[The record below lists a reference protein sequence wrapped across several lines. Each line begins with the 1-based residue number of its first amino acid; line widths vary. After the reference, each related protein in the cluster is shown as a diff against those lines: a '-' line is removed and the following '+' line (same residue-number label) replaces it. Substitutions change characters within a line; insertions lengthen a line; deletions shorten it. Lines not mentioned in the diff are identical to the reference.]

1 MCSLFTRPRCIWPD
15 LPKEPDMR
23 PIPFLTAI
31 LVTAV
36 LYLAVFERDRL
47 LAFAR
52 GATAQEVTE
61 PAGAAEG
68 ESGSGAVAQ
77 AVAEVRSVG
86 VVALRSQARTI
97 DSAVRLR
104 GETQAIRKVAVR
116 AETTGAVISEPLRKG
131 AFVKTGD
138 LLCELDPGTRAASLK
153 QARAALAEAQ
163 ARVPES
169 EAALEEAKAVLEEAQ
184 INYTAAKELKKGGYA
199 AETTLL
205 GRAAGVR
212 GAEAAIASAK
222 AGLEAT
228 HSGIEAAQA
237 AVAAAER
244 EIDLLTI
251 TAPFDGL
258 LESDAAE
265 LGSLL
270 QPGSLCAEVIQ
281 LDPIKVVGYVAE
293 TEVARVTRDAQA
305 GARLATGETVAGR
318 VTFLSR
324 SADPTTRTFEV
335 EITVPNPDLTLRDG
349 QTADIAISAEGALA
363 HKVPQSAL
371 TLNNEGRLGV
381 RVVEPGD
388 VVGFMPVKLLRDDID
403 GVWLGGLPERAD
415 IIVVGQDFVTKG
427 VHVAP
432 TYREAAQ

>member
-1 MCSLFTRPRCIWPD
+1 
-15 LPKEPDMR
+15 MR
-23 PIPFLTAI
+23 LIPFLTAV
-31 LVTAV
+31 LVIFA
-36 LYLAVFERDRL
+36 LYLAVFERDRV

-52 GATAQEVTE
+52 GASMEEAPAEAAVEE
-61 PAGAAEG
+61 PGPAAAGPARAEAG
-68 ESGSGAVAQ
+68 TI
-77 AVAEVRSVG
+77 G
-86 VVALRSQARTI
+86 VVVLRSGARTI

-104 GETQAIRKVAVR
+104 GETRAMRLVEVR
-116 AETTGAVISEPLRKG
+116 AETSGAVISEPLRKG
-131 AFVKTGD
+131 AFVEKGD
-138 LLCELDPGTRAASLK
+138 VLCELDPGTREATLK
-153 QARAALAEAQ
+153 QARAALDEAR
-163 ARVPES
+163 ARVPEAK
-169 EAALEEAKAVLEEAQ
+169 AALEEAHAVLDEAQ

-205 GRAAGVR
+205 ARAAGVR
-212 GAEAAIASAK
+212 SAEAAIAAAE

-228 HSGIEAAQA
+228 HAGIEAAQA

-244 EIDLLTI
+244 EIALLTI

-281 LDPIKVVGYVAE
+281 LDPIKVVGYVPE
-293 TEVARVTRDAQA
+293 TEVARVARDAAA
-305 GARLATGETVAGR
+305 GARLATGEQVAGQ
-318 VTFLSR
+318 VSFLSR

-335 EITVPNPDLTLRDG
+335 EITVPNPDLTIRDG

-363 HKVPQSAL
+363 HKLPQSAL

-381 RVVEPGD
+381 RVVGPGD
-388 VVGFMPVKLLRDDID
+388 VVGFMAVELLRDDVD
-403 GVWLGGLPERAD
+403 GVWLGGLPERVD
-415 IIVVGQDFVTKG
+415 IIVVGQDFVTAG

>member
-1 MCSLFTRPRCIWPD
+1 
-15 LPKEPDMR
+15 MR
-23 PIPFLTAI
+23 PIPFLTAL
-31 LVTAV
+31 LVTAA

-47 LAFAR
+47 LVFAR
-52 GATAQEVTE
+52 GAPAEEVTQEATTGAE
-61 PAGAAEG
+61 PAAQDQRMAE
-68 ESGSGAVAQ
+68 SGAVG
-77 AVAEVRSVG
+77 VVVLRSV
-86 VVALRSQARTI
+86 AQTI

-104 GETQAIRKVAVR
+104 GETRAMRQVQVR

-138 LLCELDPGTRAASLK
+138 VLCKLDPGTREATLA

-163 ARVPES
+163 ARVPE
-169 EAALEEAKAVLEEAQ
+169 AQARLEEANAMLDEAQ
-184 INYTAAKELKKGGYA
+184 INFTAAEKLKQGGYA

-205 GRAAGVR
+205 ARAAGVR
-212 GAEAAIASAK
+212 SAEAAIASAK

-237 AVAAAER
+237 TVAGAER
-244 EIDLLTI
+244 EIARLTI
-251 TAPFDGL
+251 EAPFDGL

-265 LGSLL
+265 LGSLM

-281 LDPIKVVGYVAE
+281 LDPIKVVGYVPE
-293 TEVARVTRDAQA
+293 TEVGRVTLGAPAQA
-305 GARLATGETVAGR
+305 KLATDDEVIGR

-335 EITVPNPDLTLRDG
+335 EVTVPNPDLKIRDG
-349 QTADIAISAEGALA
+349 QTANIAISADGALA

-371 TLNNEGRLGV
+371 TLNNEGTLGV
-381 RVVEPGD
+381 RVVQAGD
-388 VVGFMPVKLLRDDID
+388 IVGFRPVELLRDAVD
-403 GVWLGGLPERAD
+403 GVWLGGLPDRVD
-415 IIVVGQDFVTKG
+415 IIVVGQDFVTEG

-432 TYREAAQ
+432 TYREAAE

>member
-1 MCSLFTRPRCIWPD
+1 
-15 LPKEPDMR
+15 MR

-31 LVTAV
+31 LVTAA

-52 GATAQEVTE
+52 GAN
-61 PAGAAEG
+61 AE
-68 ESGSGAVAQ
+68 EAAQ
-77 AVAEVRSVG
+77 AVGGDDAAAESGAGVPAQTGVRAVG
-86 VVALRSQARTI
+86 VVVLRSQARTI

-104 GETQAIRKVAVR
+104 GQTQAKRKVQVR
-116 AETTGAVISEPLRKG
+116 AETTGAVVSEPLRKG

-138 LLCELDPGTRAASLK
+138 VLCKLDPGTREATLA
-153 QARAALAEAQ
+153 QQRAALTEAR
-163 ARVPES
+163 ARVPEA
-169 EAALEEAKAVLEEAQ
+169 EARLQEAHAVLDEAQ
-184 INYTAAKELKKGGYA
+184 INYTAAKKLNEGGYT

-212 GAEAAIASAK
+212 SAEAAIASAE

-228 HSGIEAAQA
+228 RSGIEAAQA

-244 EIDLLTI
+244 EITRLTI

-258 LESDAAE
+258 LETDAAE

-270 QPGSLCAEVIQ
+270 QPGGLCAEVIQ
-281 LDPIKVVGYVAE
+281 LDPIKVVGYVPE
-293 TEVARVTRDAQA
+293 TEVARVTPDAQA
-305 GARLATGETVAGR
+305 GARLATGVQVAGR

-335 EITVPNPDLTLRDG
+335 EITVPNPDLSIRDG
-349 QTADIAISAEGALA
+349 QTADIAIAADGALA

-381 RVVEPGD
+381 RVVDPGD
-388 VVGFMPVKLLRDDID
+388 VVGFLPVTLLRDDVD

-415 IIVVGQDFVTKG
+415 IIVVGQDFVTEG